1 MAFFNLTKVKNK
13 LFTGLLAGCLLCCHI
28 TFSQSR
34 TEKIKAYIEKYKE
47 LAIEQMAKYHI
58 PASVIM
64 AQAIKESGSGCSN
77 LAKATNNQF
86 GIKCHNE
93 WGGDSYTFN
102 DDSLNECFRK
112 YNSIEDSFNDHSLF
126 LISRPRYA
134 ALFKLQITDHYNWC
148 VGLKEAGYATAW
160 NYTDELLLII
170 GAFDLDEL
178 DKANS
183 LHRINTYE
191 DLVFQQEKNIIEVHE
206 NYFTTAE
213 KAILA
218 KVIFNQEPA
227 VEEPL
232 LVRRND
238 SEHAE

>member
-1 MAFFNLTKVKNK
+1 M
-13 LFTGLLAGCLLCCHI
+13 
-28 TFSQSR
+28 FSQSR
-34 TEKIKAYIEKYKE
+34 TEKIKAYIEKHKE

-112 YNSIEDSFNDHSLF
+112 YSSIEDSFNDHSLF

-183 LHRINTYE
+183 LQRINTYGA
-191 DLVFQQEKNIIEVHE
+191 LVFANEKTIIEVHE
-206 NYFTTAE
+206 NYFTTVE

-232 LVRRND
+232 LVRRNI

>member
-1 MAFFNLTKVKNK
+1 MSFFIVTAFKNIA
-13 LFTGLLAGCLLCCHI
+13 FQGFITGCLLCCQMV
-28 TFSQSR
+28 FSQSR
-34 TEKIKAYIEKYKE
+34 TEKVRSYIEKYKE

-112 YNSIEDSFNDHSLF
+112 YNSIEDSFNDHSMF
-126 LISRPRYA
+126 LLSRPRYA

-178 DKANS
+178 DKVNS
-183 LHRINTYE
+183 LHRINTYD
-191 DLVFQQEKNIIEVHE
+191 DLAFQLEKNIIEVHE
-206 NYFTTAE
+206 NYFTNAE

>member
-1 MAFFNLTKVKNK
+1 MARLNLSLVKTK
-13 LFTGLLAGCLLCCHI
+13 LCGCLI
-28 TFSQSR
+28 TACLLLSQISFSQSR
-34 TEKIKAYIEKYKE
+34 TEKIRAYIETYKE
-47 LAIEQMAKYHI
+47 LAIEQMAKYNI

-112 YNSIEDSFNDHSLF
+112 YNSIEDSFNDHSMF

-170 GAFDLDEL
+170 GAFKLYEL
-178 DKANS
+178 DQVNYLSA
-183 LHRINTYE
+183 INTYE
-191 DLVFQQEKNIIEVHE
+191 ALDFQGERNTIEVQE
-206 NYFTTAE
+206 NYFINVE

-218 KVIFNQEPA
+218 RVIFNQEPA
-227 VEEPL
+227 IEEPL
-232 LVRRND
+232 LVKRDD

>member
-1 MAFFNLTKVKNK
+1 
-13 LFTGLLAGCLLCCHI
+13 
-28 TFSQSR
+28 
-34 TEKIKAYIEKYKE
+34 
-47 LAIEQMAKYHI
+47 
-58 PASVIM
+58 M
-64 AQAIKESGSGCSN
+64 AQAIKESGFGCSE

-86 GIKCHNE
+86 GIKCHAE
-93 WGGDSYTFN
+93 WSGNTYLFN
-102 DDSLNECFRK
+102 DDDEDECFRS
-112 YNSIEDSFNDHSLF
+112 YSSIEDSFTDHSLF
-126 LISRPRYA
+126 LVSRPRYA
-134 ALFKLQITDHYNWC
+134 PLFQLKITDHYNWC
-148 VGLKEAGYATAW
+148 VGLKKLGYATAW

-191 DLVFQQEKNIIEVHE
+191 ALAFENEKNIIEVHE
-206 NYFTTAE
+206 NYFTNAE

-227 VEEPL
+227 VEQPL
-232 LVRRND
+232 LVRGNN

>member
-1 MAFFNLTKVKNK
+1 MAFHNLTSLKKIV
-13 LFTGLLAGCLLCCHI
+13 LHSFAVVCLLSGPNS
-28 TFSQSR
+28 FSQLRS
-34 TEKIKAYIEKYKE
+34 EKIKAYIEKHKE
-47 LAIEQMAKYHI
+47 LAIEQMATYHI

-64 AQAIKESGSGCSN
+64 AQAIKESGFGCSE

-86 GIKCHNE
+86 GIKCHAE
-93 WGGDSYTFN
+93 WSGNTYLFN
-102 DDSLNECFRK
+102 DDDEDECFRS
-112 YNSIEDSFNDHSLF
+112 YSSIEDSFTDHSLF
-126 LISRPRYA
+126 LVSRPRYA
-134 ALFKLQITDHYNWC
+134 PLFQLKITDHYNWC
-148 VGLKEAGYATAW
+148 VGLKKLGYATAW

-191 DLVFQQEKNIIEVHE
+191 ALAFENEKNIIEVHE
-206 NYFTTAE
+206 NYFTNAE

-227 VEEPL
+227 VEQPL
-232 LVRRND
+232 LVRGNN